1 MTQVIW
7 EMAEHFHWSL
17 EYVEALPLSRLHEW
31 TQITDGRGKGIA
43 EARRREVFLHGNNGR
58 R

>member
-1 MTQVIW
+1 
-7 EMAEHFHWSL
+7 MAEHFHWSL

-31 TQITDGRGKGIA
+31 TQITDGRGKGMA
-43 EARRREVFLHGNNGR
+43 EARRREAFLHGNKGR

>member
-1 MTQVIW
+1 
-7 EMAEHFHWSL
+7 MAEHFHWTL

-31 TQITDGRGKGIA
+31 TQITDGRSKGIA
-43 EARRREVFLHGNNGR
+43 EARRREAFLHGKKGR